1 MSGRAGPAPARVRE
15 LAEQGLGRNA
25 CARELGC
32 SRRQIDK
39 LAREAG
45 VDWTRT
51 ATEAATAAR
60 MADVRAALAD
70 DFSEIADRS
79 AERLLDA
86 LDADELDA
94 NVLRAL
100 ANVAGTSVD
109 RLTALADRIDTEQ
122 DSPDN
127 LLDQLR
133 RGIDSWHAGLSDD
146 DQTNQDTDAVGGTH
160 A

>member
-1 MSGRAGPAPARVRE
+1 MTGRAGPARVKE

-25 CARELGC
+25 VSRELGI
-32 SRRQIDK
+32 SRRQVDK

-86 LDADELDA
+86 LDADELDPH
-94 NVLRAL
+94 VLRAL
-100 ANVAGTSVD
+100 ANVAGTSTDKLAALSD
-109 RLTALADRIDTEQ
+109 RLTATGDQGDSVLDKLASGFATWAEHVANTDHD
-122 DSPDN
+122 DH
-127 LLDQLR
+127 DQPLTIEGNNR
-133 RGIDSWHAGLSDD
+133 
-146 DQTNQDTDAVGGTH
+146 
-160 A
+160 